1 MKLYT
6 TDDRTIIFIQFK
18 NIKIALGRNIC
29 IFLSNIDENNNIK
42 IYKSIREKLLKKFK
56 VYSWDSLDYNENML
70 HIKFL
75 VKYSPILSKFIDTS
89 EFDTIEFV
97 PFSDQVVDNWNNIS
111 YIKFNYGKEFFNVY
125 DVSYTGLDVISLKID
140 SEFLKIL
147 EKDYEDKYYECLGV
161 DKYENIR

>member
-6 TDDRTIIFIQFK
+6 TEDRTIIFVQFK

-29 IFLSNIDENNNIK
+29 IFLSNIDKNNNIK

-56 VYSWDSLDYNENML
+56 VYDWDSLDYNENML

-125 DVSYTGLDVISLKID
+125 DVSYTGLDIISLKID

-147 EKDYEDKYYECLGV
+147 EKDNVVK
-161 DKYENIR
+161 I

>member
-1 MKLYT
+1 MKLYI

-29 IFLSNIDENNNIK
+29 IFLSNIDKNNNIK

-56 VYSWDSLDYNENML
+56 VYDWDSLDYNENML

-97 PFSDQVVDNWNNIS
+97 PFSNQVVDNWNNIS

-147 EKDYEDKYYECLGV
+147 EKDNVVK
-161 DKYENIR
+161 I

>member
-1 MKLYT
+1 MKLYI

-29 IFLSNIDENNNIK
+29 IFLSNIDKNNNIK
-42 IYKSIREKLLKKFK
+42 MYKSIREKLLKKFK
-56 VYSWDSLDYNENML
+56 VYDWDSLDYNENML

-147 EKDYEDKYYECLGV
+147 EK
-161 DKYENIR
+161 R

>member
-1 MKLYT
+1 MKLYI

-29 IFLSNIDENNNIK
+29 IFLSNIDKNINIK

-56 VYSWDSLDYNENML
+56 VYDWDSLDYNENML

-75 VKYSPILSKFIDTS
+75 VKYSPILSKFIDLT
-89 EFDTIEFV
+89 EFDTIEFT
-97 PFSDQVVDNWNNIS
+97 PSSDNIVDNWSNVS
-111 YIKFNYGKEFFNVY
+111 YVNLDDGKKFFNVY
-125 DVSYTGLDVISLKID
+125 DVSHIKQDVISLEID

-147 EKDYEDKYYECLGV
+147 KEGNYS
-161 DKYENIR
+161 